1 MSRNRSNIS
10 LAGWL
15 FADLALVL
23 FVIFLPSS
31 VSGEDI
37 NREQSD
43 ATLPTTTTTTLPAV
57 QPDRRGVVPEP
68 IEIRVK
74 LEGSPPTRDAV
85 TTALEA
91 GLRDSSISSEIK
103 FGVIQ
108 VLAGIRG
115 DDTVGSRNS
124 AARRAAEIASL
135 LTSIA
140 DSDSADGGRLKP
152 WLYTLSGSD
161 ASLQYPEIKM
171 RLFPDNE

>member
-1 MSRNRSNIS
+1 MSRKKSNIS

-31 VSGEDI
+31 VSGDEID
-37 NREQSD
+37 RERS
-43 ATLPTTTTTTLPAV
+43 AASLPTTTTTTLPAE
-57 QPDRRGVVPEP
+57 QLDGRGVVPEP

-74 LEGSPPTRDAV
+74 VEGTSPTRDAV
-85 TTALEA
+85 NAAIEA
-91 GLRDSSISSEIK
+91 GLRDRSISLEIK

-115 DDTVGSRNS
+115 DDTVASRDS
-124 AARRAAEIASL
+124 AARRAAEVAGL
-135 LTSIA
+135 LTEIA
-140 DSDSADGGRLKP
+140 ETDATQSGRLKP

-161 ASLQYPEIKM
+161 ASLRYPELKL